1 MALLKCEFPEMQE
14 HVLAVSISLG
24 ANIVLDVVK
33 IIFNNVVCLNDFMIY
48 YVVRKKI
55 YLLYTLG
62 IL

>member
-1 MALLKCEFPEMQE
+1 MQE